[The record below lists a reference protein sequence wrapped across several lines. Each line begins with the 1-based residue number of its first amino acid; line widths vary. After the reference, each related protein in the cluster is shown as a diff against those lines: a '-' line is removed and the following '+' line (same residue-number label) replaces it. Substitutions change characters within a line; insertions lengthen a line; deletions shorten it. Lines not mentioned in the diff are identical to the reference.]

1 MEKAALVALVVGGVL
16 ALVGIVMLF
25 SALSSTGFLNQVKRA
40 RLAKIAEVQAPQLTL
55 IHGRVVPSHHGTFA
69 AAVTQLPAVWAQQQ
83 LTTRQH
89 NRQTTEYTA
98 RAVPFYVDDGS
109 GAPALVLAE
118 GGQSQIKERVSES
131 WGGLSMP
138 SPLIDRWLTSLGP
151 TRASQLRGGPNRWL
165 SESVVAAGDTV
176 MVMGVARR
184 TPEGVVIPNE
194 RTPDGKVYLF
204 DKTRD
209 ELVGSNQKRR
219 TMGLVLT
226 VLGAVALGGGWLG
239 MEMGERARR
248 DRFAAER
255 NAKDQAIKDALE
267 QWSKIKADAKKRDE
281 VTKTELKLKKK
292 GAVSFYYV
300 DKKDDPNLHSFAAC
314 EAVAND
320 EKTYAPTTDCSK
332 AKYVAV
338 VRKRSLR
345 EPTVDNNTKK
355 YDGGH
360 YEGDALVYELESG
373 KFMGAVALSVDNKPE
388 LTIDERADKVKAVR
402 GHLFGELEQK
412 VKDAIEAAAS

>member
-1 MEKAALVALVVGGVL
+1 
-16 ALVGIVMLF
+16 
-25 SALSSTGFLNQVKRA
+25 
-40 RLAKIAEVQAPQLTL
+40 
-55 IHGRVVPSHHGTFA
+55 
-69 AAVTQLPAVWAQQQ
+69 
-83 LTTRQH
+83 
-89 NRQTTEYTA
+89 
-98 RAVPFYVDDGS
+98 
-109 GAPALVLAE
+109 
-118 GGQSQIKERVSES
+118 
-131 WGGLSMP
+131 
-138 SPLIDRWLTSLGP
+138 
-151 TRASQLRGGPNRWL
+151 
-165 SESVVAAGDTV
+165 
-176 MVMGVARR
+176 
-184 TPEGVVIPNE
+184 VIPNE

-388 LTIDERADKVKAVR
+388 LTIDERADKVKTVR